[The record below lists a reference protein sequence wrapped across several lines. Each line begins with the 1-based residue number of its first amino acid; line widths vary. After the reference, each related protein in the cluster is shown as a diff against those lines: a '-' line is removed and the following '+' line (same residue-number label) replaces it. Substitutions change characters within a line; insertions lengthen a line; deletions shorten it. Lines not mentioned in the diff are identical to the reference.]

1 MAQIDEIIV
10 AERGGQIPV
19 VASVTSGHVIPTLS
33 LAKHAQCVGADGFC
47 RYYQVLSLVLTIPI
61 CIQNFDCPIGTLM
74 TPELLARICSELEQ
88 VEYIKEE

>member
-10 AERGGQIPV
+10 TESGGQIPV
-19 VASVTSGHVIPTLS
+19 VASVTFGHVIPTLS
-33 LAKHAQCVGADGFC
+33 FAKHAQRVSADGFF
-47 RYYQVLSLVLTIPI
+47 RYYQVLPLVLTIPI
-61 CIQNFDCPIGTLM
+61 CIQNFDCPIGTSM